1 MTAPILPLPEF
12 LRVRCKSNKSE
23 CARRLEVSR
32 TTLDGWLSKTVEPSR
47 QAKTAART
55 KGVDL
60 ER

>member
-1 MTAPILPLPEF
+1 MTNPLLSLTDF
-12 LRVRCKSNKSE
+12 LALRCKHNKSE

-32 TTLDGWLSKTVEPSR
+32 TTLDGWLDGTVKPSR
-47 QAKTAART
+47 MAVKMARP